1 MVSTPIGTASDITL
15 RALDL
20 LKNGNVLVAEDT
32 RVLKKLLK
40 LHHIGLNGREVFSY
54 HDYNAEDRRKKLVNL
69 VKENKSVV
77 LVSDAGTPLIA
88 DPGYKLV
95 QEMIKNNLSIN
106 SVPGPSA
113 ILAALT
119 VAGLPTNS
127 FYFGGFVP
135 SKLKAKETFFSN
147 LIKLPSTLV
156 FYESSKR
163 LVETLIVLRKT
174 VQINREIVVCRELTK
189 KFEEVK
195 RGSIDLVTEYFY
207 KKERIKGEIVLLVAP
222 PDKIVV
228 SEDEIDKVFL
238 RTSETVS
245 FKDAVRI
252 VAEKLN
258 VSRKLVYDRALKL
271 KPGS

>member
-1 MVSTPIGTASDITL
+1 MVSTPIGTASDITV

-20 LKNGNVLVAEDT
+20 LKNGKVLVAEDT

-174 VQINREIVVCRELTK
+174 VQINRQIVVCRELTK